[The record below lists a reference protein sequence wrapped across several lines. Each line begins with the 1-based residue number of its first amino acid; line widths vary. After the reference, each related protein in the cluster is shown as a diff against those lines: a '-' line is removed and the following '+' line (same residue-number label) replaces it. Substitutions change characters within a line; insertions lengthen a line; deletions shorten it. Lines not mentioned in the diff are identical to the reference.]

1 MLTLI
6 LAESSLEIIPS
17 ELQNHPSV
25 TSYCKRFRKKSNE
38 VLLDNSWHFGAMKG
52 IENEIKRGRPDI
64 THLALLA
71 ICSSPLYQEKKIRV
85 FIHTI
90 NNQVITLGDQVRLP
104 KSYHRFQGVIEK
116 LFKEKKIELSDSKLI
131 EMENMTF
138 EELLNKIKPEK
149 VIGFSTEGKNSTFD
163 KSSKTI
169 TENSCIV
176 IGGFQKGHFDEDT
189 KNKFDQIE
197 RLSENSLETHV
208 VLSRLIYEY
217 EKTIFM

>member
-6 LAESSLEIIPS
+6 LAESSLEIVPS

-90 NNQVITLGDQVRLP
+90 NNQVFTLGDQVRLP

-116 LFKEKKIELSDSKLI
+116 LFKEKKTVLSDSQL
-131 EMENMTF
+131 MELEDMTF
-138 EELLNKIKPEK
+138 EELLNKINPEK
-149 VIGFSTEGKNSTFD
+149 IIGFSTEGSDSTFE
-163 KSSKTI
+163 KSAKTI
-169 TENSCIV
+169 TDNSCIV
-176 IGGFQKGHFDEDT
+176 IGGFQKGHFSDCLLYTSDAADE
-189 KNKFDQIE
+189 
-197 RLSENSLETHV
+197 
-208 VLSRLIYEY
+208 
-217 EKTIFM
+217 

>member
-25 TSYCKRFRKKSNE
+25 ISYCKRNRKKFSE

-64 THLALLA
+64 IHLAFLA
-71 ICSSPLYQEKKIRV
+71 ICSSPLYQEKRIRV

-90 NNQVITLGDQVRLP
+90 NNQVITLGDQIRLP

-116 LFKEKKIELSDSKLI
+116 LFKEKKIVLSDSQL
-131 EMENMTF
+131 MELEDMTF
-138 EELLNKIKPEK
+138 EELLNKINPEK
-149 VIGFSTEGKNSTFD
+149 IIGFSTEGDDSTFE
-163 KSSKTI
+163 KSAKTI
-169 TENSCIV
+169 TDNSCIV
-176 IGGFQKGHFDEDT
+176 IGGFQKGHFSDRI

-197 RLSENSLETHV
+197 KLSPNSLETHV

>member
-6 LAESSLEIIPS
+6 LAESSLEIVPS

-116 LFKEKKIELSDSKLI
+116 LFKEKKTVLSDSQL
-131 EMENMTF
+131 MELEDMTF
-138 EELLNKIKPEK
+138 EELLNKINPEK
-149 VIGFSTEGKNSTFD
+149 IIGFSTEGSDSTFE
-163 KSSKTI
+163 KSAKTI
-169 TENSCIV
+169 TDNSCIV
-176 IGGFQKGHFDEDT
+176 IGGFQKGHFSDHI
-189 KNKFDQIE
+189 KNKFNQIE
-197 RLSENSLETHV
+197 KLSPNSLETHV
-208 VLSRLIYEY
+208 ILSRLIYEY

>member
-6 LAESSLEIIPS
+6 LAEASLETVPDQ
-17 ELQNHPSV
+17 LQNHPSV
-25 TSYCKRFRKKSNE
+25 TAYCKRNRKKPSQI
-38 VLLDNSWHFGAMKG
+38 LLDNSWHFAAMKG
-52 IENEIKRGRPDI
+52 LTNEIKRGSPDI
-64 THLALLA
+64 IHLALLA
-71 ICSSPLYQEKKIRV
+71 ICSTPLYQQKRIKV
-85 FIHTI
+85 FVHTI
-90 NNQVITLGDQVRLP
+90 NNQVITLGDQIRLP

>member
-1 MLTLI
+1 M
-6 LAESSLEIIPS
+6 
-17 ELQNHPSV
+17 
-25 TSYCKRFRKKSNE
+25 YKRQ
-38 VLLDNSWHFGAMKG
+38 
-52 IENEIKRGRPDI
+52 KRGRPDI
-64 THLALLA
+64 IHLALLA
-71 ICSSPLYQEKKIRV
+71 ICSTPLYQEKKIKV
-85 FIHTI
+85 FVHTI
-90 NNQVITLGDQVRLP
+90 NNQVITLGDQIRLP

-149 VIGFSTEGKNSTFD
+149 VIGFPTEGKNSTFD
-163 KSSKTI
+163 ESSKTI

>member
-116 LFKEKKIELSDSKLI
+116 LFKEKKTVLSDSQL
-131 EMENMTF
+131 MELEDMTF
-138 EELLNKIKPEK
+138 EELLNKINPEK
-149 VIGFSTEGKNSTFD
+149 IIGFSTEGSDSTFE
-163 KSSKTI
+163 KSAKTI
-169 TENSCIV
+169 TDNSCIV
-176 IGGFQKGHFDEDT
+176 IGCFQKGHFSDHI
-189 KNKFDQIE
+189 KNKFNQIE
-197 RLSENSLETHV
+197 KLSPNSLETHV
-208 VLSRLIYEY
+208 ILSRLIYEY

>member
-6 LAESSLEIIPS
+6 LAESSLEIIPN

-25 TSYCKRFRKKSNE
+25 TSYCKRFRKKSNQ

-52 IENEIKRGRPDI
+52 IDNEIKRGRPDI
-64 THLALLA
+64 IHLALLA

-116 LFKEKKIELSDSKLI
+116 LFKEKKIVLSDSQV
-131 EMENMTF
+131 MELEDMEF

-149 VIGFSTEGKNSTFD
+149 IIGFSTEGSDSTFE
-163 KSSKTI
+163 KSAKTI
-169 TENSCIV
+169 TDNSCIV
-176 IGGFQKGHFDEDT
+176 IGGFQKGHYSDRI
-189 KNKFDQIE
+189 KNEFHQIE
-197 RLSENSLETHV
+197 RLSSSSLETHV

>member
-1 MLTLI
+1 MITII
-6 LAESSLEIIPS
+6 LAESSLELIPKS
-17 ELQNHPSV
+17 MHNHPAV
-25 TSYCKRFRKKSNE
+25 TSYSKKFKKIPSQT
-38 VLLDNSWHFGAMKG
+38 LLDNSWHFAAMKG
-52 IENEIKRGRPDI
+52 LTNEIKRGRPDI
-64 THLALLA
+64 IHLALLA
-71 ICSSPLYQEKKIRV
+71 ICSTPLYQENRIKV
-85 FIHTI
+85 FVHTI
-90 NNQVITLGDQVRLP
+90 NNQVITLGDQIRLP

-163 KSSKTI
+163 ESSKTI

-197 RLSENSLETHV
+197 RLSKNSLETHV